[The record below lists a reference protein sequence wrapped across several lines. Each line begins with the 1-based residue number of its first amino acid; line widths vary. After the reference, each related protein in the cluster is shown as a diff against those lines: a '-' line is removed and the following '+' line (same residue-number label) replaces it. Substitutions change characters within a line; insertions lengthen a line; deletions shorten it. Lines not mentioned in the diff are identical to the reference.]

1 VRHVRAAVCAV
12 LLALLGL
19 LAVIS
24 PAAPAQELTLSV
36 AISMKEA
43 VEAIGRGFADSR
55 GGVVLRYNF
64 GASGD
69 LARQIEAGAPVDVFI
84 SAAERQ
90 MDELAAKGLVE
101 PDARR
106 VFARNVVVAITPMDS
121 PIALTQAADLL
132 QPRVRRIVVGNPKTV
147 PVGQY
152 SERCLRALGLWGRLQ
167 PKLVFAENVRQALDY
182 VARGEVDAGFV
193 YATDAAIRPRDVRVA
208 FRPVEETYGPVT
220 YPAAVVRDSKHAT
233 LARAFVEALTG
244 ADAQRVL
251 QRLGF
256 VPPPSGAR

>member
-1 VRHVRAAVCAV
+1 MCAV
-12 LLALLGL
+12 LLALLWL
-19 LAVIS
+19 LAVVS

-43 VEAIGRGFADSR
+43 LEAIGRGFAGGR

-64 GASGD
+64 GASGE

-101 PDARR
+101 ADTRR
-106 VFARNVVVAITPMDS
+106 VFARNVVVAITPADAS
-121 PIALTQAADLL
+121 IALTQAADLL

-152 SERCLRALGLWGRLQ
+152 SEHCLRALGLWDRLQ

-208 FRPVEETYGPVT
+208 FRPAEETYGPVT
-220 YPAAVVRDSKHAT
+220 YPAAVVRGSQHGA
-233 LARAFVEALTG
+233 LARAFVEALAG

>member
-1 VRHVRAAVCAV
+1 MCAA
-12 LLALLGL
+12 LLALLWL
-19 LAVIS
+19 LAVVS

-43 VEAIGRGFADSR
+43 LEAIGRGFAGSR

-64 GASGD
+64 GASGE
-69 LARQIEAGAPVDVFI
+69 LARQIFI

-101 PDARR
+101 ADTRR
-106 VFARNVVVAITPMDS
+106 VFARNVVVAITPADAS
-121 PIALTQAADLL
+121 IALTQAADLL

-152 SERCLRALGLWGRLQ
+152 SEHCLRALGLWDRLQ

-208 FRPVEETYGPVT
+208 FRPAEETYGPVT
-220 YPAAVVRDSKHAT
+220 YPAAVVRGSQHGA
-233 LARAFVEALTG
+233 LARAFVEALAG